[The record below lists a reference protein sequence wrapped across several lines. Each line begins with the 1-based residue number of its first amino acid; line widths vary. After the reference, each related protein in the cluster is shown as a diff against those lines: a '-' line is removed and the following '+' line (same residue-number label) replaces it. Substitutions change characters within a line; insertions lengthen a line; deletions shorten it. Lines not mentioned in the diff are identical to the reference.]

1 MGDMT
6 DLKNE
11 LALATVNAMIKA
23 VRRVRESGEGATLD
37 PNLPPFANLDPE
49 RYDYVEKLVAANAH
63 MMPSVT
69 RFHALCNILSRGFK
83 LAYETPVDID
93 LAKRNWL
100 SACLEMMTENPLL
113 NPRNDWKITLTIP
126 DAQLLAAAFAKAV
139 GNMIKWADSVR
150 QTEPL
155 ADIDEWGGLIAAI
168 YKTFIAGHEVFHDN
182 EWKAELT
189 DKAILRQNDNGNMQI
204 DDRNIR
210 SILAACEVHNA
221 VASYKTIQLPP
232 DKLTEV
238 NCGNAGIEFDHA
250 YVCQIIDAALRIC
263 HQDMVERITMH
274 DGTDNLA
281 ERRAALSFT
290 SGKNT
295 WFDYYVKE
303 YCAPAKWHL
312 SKCRDPEVEEAD
324 LPTNFGIL
332 DKMSQLMCQFLVND
346 TGGSELAM
354 QVSEE
359 WEDIHAIFATRCL
372 GKAMPS
378 FAEQVAFCTKLSV
391 FMEHFAKAA
400 DSIGRAPQKRETPEQ
415 IHKPTLEDI
424 FSLLTENTDLVRAM
438 SDKMNQANPPQ
449 PFASQNAPQQPKHTD
464 GKQIARHRKI
474 CGYILTALQQWRENL
489 RAELI
494 ANKYAAGIVKAPTSR
509 ELTDLI
515 NALHAGEQNWHPL
528 KESKVR
534 RHLENAIG
542 MKIDDTKFVV
552 NPEKHARPATTE
564 KRRLQITKNAPV
576 YVDHE
581 ICLYWAALSLG
592 LNNFV
597 LAKHNAIRVNAR
609 LKASS
614 AVFKDAVG
622 QAPKLWPN

>member
-1 MGDMT
+1 MT
-6 DLKNE
+6 DLKNQ

-23 VRRVRESGEGATLD
+23 VRRVRESGKGATLD

-113 NPRNDWKITLTIP
+113 NPHNDWKITLTIP

-155 ADIDEWGGLIAAI
+155 ADLDNWGGLIAVI

-189 DKAILRQNDNGNMQI
+189 DKALLRQNDNGNMQI

-210 SILAACEVHNA
+210 SILAACEVHHA
-221 VASYKTIQLPP
+221 VASYKAIQLPP

-274 DGTDNLA
+274 NGTDNLA

-332 DKMSQLMCQFLVND
+332 DKISQLMCQFLVND

-400 DSIGRAPQKRETPEQ
+400 DSIGRTPQKRETPEQ
-415 IHKPTLEDI
+415 THKPTLEDI
-424 FSLLTENTDLVRAM
+424 FSQLMENTSM
-438 SDKMNQANPPQ
+438 
-449 PFASQNAPQQPKHTD
+449 
-464 GKQIARHRKI
+464 IRKI
-474 CGYILTALQQWRENL
+474 CDWESNADVNTELQKIHNEL
-489 RAELI
+489 RASRAIGNDILYTVSSGQKGVEQPAKTRAGQIRRDMAVEGLELI
-494 ANKYAAGIVKAPTSR
+494 KKAKFNTLTSTEAARQVINDRRYAKCKDGYKNNPADI
-509 ELTDLI
+509 D
-515 NALHAGEQNWHPL
+515 ALRKQ
-528 KESKVR
+528 
-534 RHLENAIG
+534 
-542 MKIDDTKFVV
+542 ID
-552 NPEKHARPATTE
+552 
-564 KRRLQITKNAPV
+564 RLA
-576 YVDHE
+576 DAE
-581 ICLYWAALSLG
+581 G
-592 LNNFV
+592 L
-597 LAKHNAIRVNAR
+597 RT
-609 LKASS
+609 
-614 AVFKDAVG
+614 
-622 QAPKLWPN
+622 

>member
-1 MGDMT
+1 MT
-6 DLKNE
+6 DLKNQ

-23 VRRVRESGEGATLD
+23 VRRVRESGKGATLD

-113 NPRNDWKITLTIP
+113 NPHNDWKITLTIP

-155 ADIDEWGGLIAAI
+155 ADLDNWGGLIAVI

-189 DKAILRQNDNGNMQI
+189 DKALLRQNDNGNMQI

-210 SILAACEVHNA
+210 SILAACEVHHA
-221 VASYKTIQLPP
+221 VASYKAIQLPP

-274 DGTDNLA
+274 NGTDNLA

-332 DKMSQLMCQFLVND
+332 DKISQLMCQFLVND

-359 WEDIHAIFATRCL
+359 WEDIHAIFVTRCL

-400 DSIGRAPQKRETPEQ
+400 DSIGRTPQKRETPEQ
-415 IHKPTLEDI
+415 THKPTLEDI
-424 FSLLTENTDLVRAM
+424 YSQLMENTSM
-438 SDKMNQANPPQ
+438 
-449 PFASQNAPQQPKHTD
+449 
-464 GKQIARHRKI
+464 IRKI
-474 CGYILTALQQWRENL
+474 CDWESNADVNTELQKIHNEL
-489 RAELI
+489 RASRAIGNDILYTVSSGQKGVEQPAKTRAGQIRRDMAVEGLELI
-494 ANKYAAGIVKAPTSR
+494 KKAKFNTLTSTEAARQVINDRRYAKCKDGYKNNPADI
-509 ELTDLI
+509 D
-515 NALHAGEQNWHPL
+515 ALRKQ
-528 KESKVR
+528 
-534 RHLENAIG
+534 
-542 MKIDDTKFVV
+542 ID
-552 NPEKHARPATTE
+552 
-564 KRRLQITKNAPV
+564 RLA
-576 YVDHE
+576 DAE
-581 ICLYWAALSLG
+581 G
-592 LNNFV
+592 L
-597 LAKHNAIRVNAR
+597 RT
-609 LKASS
+609 
-614 AVFKDAVG
+614 
-622 QAPKLWPN
+622 

>member
-1 MGDMT
+1 MT
-6 DLKNE
+6 DLKNQ

-23 VRRVRESGEGATLD
+23 VRRVRESGKGATLD

-113 NPRNDWKITLTIP
+113 NPHNDWKITLTIP

-155 ADIDEWGGLIAAI
+155 ADLDNWGGLIAVI

-189 DKAILRQNDNGNMQI
+189 DKALLRQNDNGNMQI

-210 SILAACEVHNA
+210 SILAACEVHHA
-221 VASYKTIQLPP
+221 VASYKAIQLPP

-274 DGTDNLA
+274 NGTDNLA

-332 DKMSQLMCQFLVND
+332 DKISQLMCQFLVND

-400 DSIGRAPQKRETPEQ
+400 DSIGRTPQKRETPEQ
-415 IHKPTLEDI
+415 THKPTLEDI
-424 FSLLTENTDLVRAM
+424 YSQLMENTSM
-438 SDKMNQANPPQ
+438 
-449 PFASQNAPQQPKHTD
+449 
-464 GKQIARHRKI
+464 IRKI
-474 CGYILTALQQWRENL
+474 CDWESNADVNTELQKIHNEL
-489 RAELI
+489 RASRAIGNDILYTVSSGQKGVEQPAKTRAGQIRRDMAVEGLELI
-494 ANKYAAGIVKAPTSR
+494 KKAKFNTLTSTEAARQVINDRRYAKCKDGYKNNPADI
-509 ELTDLI
+509 D
-515 NALHAGEQNWHPL
+515 ALRKQ
-528 KESKVR
+528 
-534 RHLENAIG
+534 
-542 MKIDDTKFVV
+542 ID
-552 NPEKHARPATTE
+552 
-564 KRRLQITKNAPV
+564 RLA
-576 YVDHE
+576 DAE
-581 ICLYWAALSLG
+581 G
-592 LNNFV
+592 L
-597 LAKHNAIRVNAR
+597 RT
-609 LKASS
+609 
-614 AVFKDAVG
+614 
-622 QAPKLWPN
+622 